1 MSDSARS
8 TPDIL
13 ELPDATLTG
22 ELITLRDWLR
32 WCQSTFLA
40 HRLHFG
46 HGTDSA
52 WDEAVALVLGA
63 LGLPRDVDPVVL
75 DARLLSVERQRIIEL
90 TRERINTRRPL
101 PYLLGEA
108 FFAGIPFDVDD
119 SVLIPRSPLAELVE
133 TGFAQWF
140 PERDPAHVLDLCAG
154 SGCIGIAAAL
164 MMPSSEVLLGEVS
177 PEALKVAKRNIAR
190 HEVGARVRAVHSD
203 LFEGVSGQRFDLIV
217 SNPPYVDRRDLAGM
231 PAEFQH
237 EPTLALEA
245 GEDGLAIVRRI
256 LREARSCL
264 TDDGVLIVEVGNSER
279 HVIEAWPEVPFV
291 WLEFE
296 RGGHGVFAL
305 TAADLQAFAEHF
317 AAA

>member
-1 MSDSARS
+1 MPESARS
-8 TPDIL
+8 PLDIL
-13 ELPDATLTG
+13 ELPDTTLVE
-22 ELITLRDWLR
+22 ELVTLRDWLR
-32 WCQSTFLA
+32 WCQSAFLA

-63 LGLPRDVDPVVL
+63 LRLPRDVDPAVL
-75 DARLLSVERQRIIEL
+75 DARLLGVERQRIIEL
-90 TRERINTRRPL
+90 TRERITSRRPL

-108 FFAGIPFDVDD
+108 FFAGLPFDVDD

-133 TGFAQWF
+133 NGFAQWF
-140 PERDPAHVLDLCAG
+140 PDRDPAHVLDLCAG
-154 SGCIGIAAAL
+154 SGCIGIATAL
-164 MMPSSEVLLGEVS
+164 MMPTSEVMLGELS
-177 PEALKVAKRNIAR
+177 PEALNVARRNIAR
-190 HEVGARVRAVHSD
+190 YDVGARVRAVLSD
-203 LFEGVSGQRFDLIV
+203 LFEGVQGQRFDLIV
-217 SNPPYVDRRDLAGM
+217 SNPPYVDRHDMAAM

-237 EPTLALEA
+237 EPRMALEA
-245 GEDGLAIVRRI
+245 GDDGLEIVRRV

-279 HVIEAWPEVPFV
+279 HVIDAWPDVPFL

-305 TAADLQAFAEHF
+305 TAAELDAFADRF
-317 AAA
+317 AE